1 MKHQTH
7 HPLIPVSSL
16 GLGEAIGVEDS
27 EVGEE
32 ESGFLGRVAAGKE
45 IGFTVYP
52 LVDIGDLPTL
62 DLPRCQ
68 VIRNANNP

>member
-16 GLGEAIGVEDS
+16 ALGEAIGVEDS

-45 IGFTVYP
+45 IGFTLCTYLLI
-52 LVDIGDLPTL
+52 LVICLH
-62 DLPRCQ
+62 
-68 VIRNANNP
+68 